1 MQQAAIQLKEI
12 EVLIGGSRINIYTKR
27 VPILDKKSPSKFVL
41 RRRSPY
47 YSSRGSLISLAI

>member
-27 VPILDKKSPSKFVL
+27 VPILDKK
-41 RRRSPY
+41 
-47 YSSRGSLISLAI
+47 ISF